1 VSALNFFLMY
11 FKFFKYLS
19 RVPRM
24 EVILSTL
31 TLAAVD
37 LALFSVTAVI
47 IMFGFSAAFYVC
59 FGMEVRVFESLF
71 DSVLHG
77 DPQRSMEDASKSIKL
92 FE

>member
-59 FGMEVRVFESLF
+59 FGMEVGSLE
-71 DSVLHG
+71 DLNLVVWECDMQVLHK
-77 DPQRSMEDASKSIKL
+77 RLS
-92 FE
+92 F